1 MSEPH
6 VIVIIPAAGS
16 GSRFGGDVPKQFR
29 TIGGKPIIQHVIER
43 FLFDERVERVIVP
56 VNERLLSTIAKS
68 PGDKVQ
74 FVAGGAT
81 RQESVTRGLEAA
93 GDVHDVI
100 AVHDAVRPFFSY
112 EVFHAVIDAA
122 REHGAAF
129 PALPLADTI
138 HVVDDDDRVVS
149 TPDRKVL
156 VAAQTPQC
164 FRVEVL
170 RDILSRG
177 GDDATDEAG
186 LAAKYG
192 YVVKAV
198 KGDSLNF
205 KITRPEDLVMAER
218 IYAEWGADDSNRSG
232 H

>member
-1 MSEPH
+1 VSEPR

-29 TIGGKPIIQHVIER
+29 TIGGKPILQHVVER

-56 VNERLLSTIAKS
+56 VHEMLLSTITPA
-68 PGDKVQ
+68 PGEKIQ

-93 GDVHDVI
+93 GDVEGVI

-122 REHGAAF
+122 REFGAAF

-138 HVVDDDDRVVS
+138 HVVDDNQIVG
-149 TPDRKVL
+149 TPDRSTL

-164 FRVEVL
+164 FRVDVL
-170 RDILSRG
+170 RDVLSRAC
-177 GDDATDEAG
+177 DDATDEAG

-198 KGDSLNF
+198 SGDSLNF